1 MAKIVQLNL
10 HQPLINSPFY
20 NGMGKWALKHFGE
33 NGYDIYVHLLDDFE
47 ITAQNYENEQPE
59 YFARKLISNL
69 LHSD

>member
-1 MAKIVQLNL
+1 
-10 HQPLINSPFY
+10 
-20 NGMGKWALKHFGE
+20 MGKWALKHFGE